1 MFTAAFWTM
10 VAVAAL
16 SATAQTFQAVQ
27 QKQANERN
35 AEIAEENARRAHE
48 HALNIQKQADQ
59 ERNQLRL
66 QALQASGTQ
75 RAEGGASGFALG
87 AGTSNDMAADIESA
101 FDLDMKNLN
110 YDIAQREWQQNQKAA
125 EYQTMANQLKYANKN
140 FEQNLGIIWGGAALS
155 VAAGMGASALASRA
169 VTTAVA
175 SASPAAA
182 FSAGSASG
190 IAQLAANAG
199 FSTGL
204 GVQTAVS
211 KMSGSL
217 AGLK

>member
-1 MFTAAFWTM
+1 MEPITIALLVTAALG
-10 VAVAAL
+10 AVQ
-16 SATAQTFQAVQ
+16 QTFQAVQ
-27 QKQANERN
+27 QKKANERN
-35 AEIAEENARRAHE
+35 AEIAEDNARRAHE

-66 QALQASGTQ
+66 QALQALGTQ

-87 AGTSNDMAADIESA
+87 AGTNNDMVADIESA

-140 FEQNLGIIWGGAALS
+140 FEQSLGIIWGGAALS
-155 VAAGMGASALASRA
+155 AAAGVG
-169 VTTAVA
+169 
-175 SASPAAA
+175 
-182 FSAGSASG
+182 AGS
-190 IAQLAANAG
+190 LAAKYGADAATKAYLQIGAQQATQQASN
-199 FSTGL
+199 
-204 GVQTAVS
+204 
-211 KMSGSL
+211 SL

>member
-1 MFTAAFWTM
+1 MDPITWGLIIAA
-10 VAVAAL
+10 VLGAAQ
-16 SATAQTFQAVQ
+16 QTFQAVQ
-27 QKQANERN
+27 QKRANERN

-87 AGTSNDMAADIESA
+87 AGTSNDMVADIESA

-155 VAAGMGASALASRA
+155 VGAGLG
-169 VTTAVA
+169 
-175 SASPAAA
+175 
-182 FSAGSASG
+182 AGS
-190 IAQLAANAG
+190 LAAKYGADVATKAYLQIG
-199 FSTGL
+199 AQQATQQAS
-204 GVQTAVS
+204 S
-211 KMSGSL
+211 SL